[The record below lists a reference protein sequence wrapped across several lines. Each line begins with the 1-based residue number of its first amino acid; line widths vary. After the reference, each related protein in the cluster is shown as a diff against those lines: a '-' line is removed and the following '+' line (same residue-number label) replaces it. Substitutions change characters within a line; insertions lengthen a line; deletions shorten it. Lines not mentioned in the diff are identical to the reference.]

1 MNRKEKSYSPGIFR
15 DILNRNCKSPQP
27 LKGALKK
34 YTQEQGFPAP
44 FRKFLEDHFILN
56 DVWLGGV
63 EVFGEYSLLSSLK
76 DEECGLHLLKLG
88 YLEFASCGNGD
99 FVVVNI
105 KDKYGNGFGEV
116 GYICHEECAPGNDFA
131 NLSKWLRIVAP
142 SMEEF
147 GIGHENETLGND
159 YFDYCEN

>member
-1 MNRKEKSYSPGIFR
+1 MNRKQKSYSPGIFR
-15 DILNRNCKSPQP
+15 EILNRNCKSPQP

-44 FRKFLEDHFILN
+44 FTKFLEDHFILN

-63 EVFGEYSLLSSLK
+63 EVFGEYSLLGSLK

-88 YLEFASCGNGD
+88 YLQFASCGNGD

-116 GYICHEECAPGNDFA
+116 GYICHEECAPGNDFT

>member
-1 MNRKEKSYSPGIFR
+1 MEATFR
-15 DILNRNCKSPQP
+15 EILWRNCRDPKP
-27 LKGALKK
+27 LKGALTNFTK
-34 YTQEQGFPAP
+34 EQGFPPP
-44 FRKFLEDHFILN
+44 FTKFLEDNFILN

-63 EVFGEYSLLSSLK
+63 EVFGEYSSLSSLK

-131 NLSKWLRIVAP
+131 NLTENLRVVAP
-142 SMEEF
+142 SLQEF
-147 GIGHENETLGND
+147 ALGHENESMPND
-159 YFDYCEN
+159 YFDR

>member
-1 MNRKEKSYSPGIFR
+1 MNRKQKSYSPGIFR
-15 DILNRNCKSPQP
+15 EILNRNCKSPQP

-34 YTQEQGFPAP
+34 YTQEQGFPVH
-44 FRKFLEDHFILN
+44 FTKFLEDHFILN

-88 YLEFASCGNGD
+88 YLQFASCGNGD

-147 GIGHENETLGND
+147 GIGHENEKLGND

>member
-1 MNRKEKSYSPGIFR
+1 MNRKQKSYSPGIFR
-15 DILNRNCKSPQP
+15 EILNRNCKSPQP

-44 FRKFLEDHFILN
+44 FTKFLEDHFILN

-88 YLEFASCGNGD
+88 YLQFASCGNGD

-116 GYICHEECAPGNDFA
+116 GYICHEECAPGNDFT

-147 GIGHENETLGND
+147 ALGHENESMPND
-159 YFDYCEN
+159 YFDR